1 MLVALLVGLIVAAG
15 VWLHD
20 RRQRDRQLQL
30 AQEQSFSQLRFP
42 TYGQRLTGAEVTVIR
57 RDQCPPSAP
66 VLPAAQAAAQA
77 SWWYCVGPRRT
88 CYMAV
93 ALCER
98 QWLRWQVRWVVRPLA
113 EQHMRQA
120 LDGDDEALWLAVG
133 EVGERGL
140 QL

>member
-15 VWLHD
+15 IWLHNH
-20 RRQRDRQLQL
+20 RQIDRQLQQ

-57 RDQCPPSAP
+57 RDQCPPPAP
-66 VLPAAQAAAQA
+66 VLPAAQTAEQA

-98 QWLRWQVRWVVRPLA
+98 QWLRWQVRWVVRPLD

-120 LDGDDEALWLAVG
+120 LGGDDEALWLAFG